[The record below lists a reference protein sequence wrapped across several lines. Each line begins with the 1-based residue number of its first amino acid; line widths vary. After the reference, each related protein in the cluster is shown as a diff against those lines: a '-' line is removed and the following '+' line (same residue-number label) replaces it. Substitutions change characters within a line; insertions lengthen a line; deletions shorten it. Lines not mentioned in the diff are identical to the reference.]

1 MSLSI
6 TQTPAQVSPAQS
18 PIIFTVAE
26 STGVVYSSSFQYVA
40 DLYYW
45 TGSVNDS
52 GSAKYTLVKYPNN
65 SLVGIFDVSKIINST
80 LTDLAEVNSSN
91 IKYIAVDFY
100 TQWQSGSVYVTGS
113 HVKSLRY
120 KGLDGYAVFPE
131 PINQQIVSKSIHWPI
146 MSNGPVTQSFLS
158 SNYGNMTVY
167 TGYYGLGYDSV
178 CDNVVYS
185 GSLGNAKLLVSGT
198 LDTEDQTQHIPI
210 GPNEV
215 NFPLSPSS
223 EWFTIQPYSSS
234 YALGA
239 KIYFEQVCQ
248 QKYPNVRIKWKNRF
262 GQFDYFNFYMVSRT
276 SFKSEK
282 RAYQPQL
289 GSWQGSSLE
298 YQDYDSGNL
307 NYLVDSQ
314 QALQVNTFWIPENY
328 NDILKQLLV
337 SDEIYWLYN
346 EADNDVRPITIATET
361 LDFKTNV
368 VDKLIQYSF
377 EFKYGQNYKLI
388 I

>member
-18 PIIFTVAE
+18 PIVFTVAE

-52 GSAKYTLVKYPNN
+52 GSAKYVLVKYPNN
-65 SLVGIFDVSKIINST
+65 SNVGIFDVSKIVNST

-91 IKYIAVDFY
+91 IKYLAVDFY

-120 KGLDGYAVFPE
+120 KALDGYSVFPE
-131 PINQQIVSKSIHWPI
+131 QINQSIESKSIHWPI

-167 TGYYGLGYDSV
+167 TGYYGLGTDSA
-178 CDNVVYS
+178 CDNVRYS
-185 GSLGNAKLLVSGT
+185 GSLGNAKLLVSGN
-198 LDTEDQTQHIPI
+198 LDTQNQTQHIPI

-215 NFPLSPSS
+215 NFPLSTAS
-223 EWFTIQPYSSS
+223 EWFTIQPYSGST
-234 YALGA
+234 ALGT